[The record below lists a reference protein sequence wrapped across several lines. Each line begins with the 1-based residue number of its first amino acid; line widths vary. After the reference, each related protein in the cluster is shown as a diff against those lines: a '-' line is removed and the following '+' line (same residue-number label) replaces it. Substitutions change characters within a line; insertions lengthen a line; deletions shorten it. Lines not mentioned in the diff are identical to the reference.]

1 MIITT
6 VMKTSFLI
14 GLEIVSGEGEEER
27 VGRGGGEE
35 ERVGRGE
42 GEEERVGRGV
52 CLFYIASLLPYV
64 VEKKRKHRMERAGKL
79 EDSAKSYQ
87 SLVCVVL
94 VSTSKQT

>member
-14 GLEIVSGEGEEER
+14 GLEIVSGE
-27 VGRGGGEE
+27 GEE

-94 VSTSKQT
+94 VTTSKQT